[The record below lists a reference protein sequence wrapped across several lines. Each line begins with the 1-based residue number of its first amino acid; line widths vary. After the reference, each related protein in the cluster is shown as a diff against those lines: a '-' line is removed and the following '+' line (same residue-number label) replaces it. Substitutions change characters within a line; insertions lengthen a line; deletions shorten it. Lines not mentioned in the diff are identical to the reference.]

1 MAAHTIPG
9 YSWIVFSWLSCHLT
23 SNLRARVT
31 ITDKIPQRKKVVQWP
46 TWTSA
51 MPIYLIQERNNIT
64 AKKTIQ
70 KRNRQRKNTLR
81 KAWQKFPSANQ
92 IVKRK
97 NTLRKAW
104 QKFPSANQIV
114 KPLDKPQ
121 WIVAQWPLSTHTIP
135 GYAWIVFS
143 WLSCHLTSN
152 LRECQYPSLGTWRN
166 RQKE

>member
-1 MAAHTIPG
+1 MAAHTMPG

-92 IVKRK
+92 IVK
-97 NTLRKAW
+97 
-104 QKFPSANQIV
+104 
-114 KPLDKPQ
+114 PLDKPQ

>member
-92 IVKRK
+92 IVK
-97 NTLRKAW
+97 
-104 QKFPSANQIV
+104 
-114 KPLDKPQ
+114 PLDKPQ

>member
-92 IVKRK
+92 IVK
-97 NTLRKAW
+97 
-104 QKFPSANQIV
+104 
-114 KPLDKPQ
+114 PLDKPQ

-152 LRECQYPSLGTWRN
+152 LRKCQYPSLGTWRN

>member
-70 KRNRQRKNTLR
+70 KRNRQRE
-81 KAWQKFPSANQ
+81 
-92 IVKRK
+92 

>member
-1 MAAHTIPG
+1 MAAHTMPG

-92 IVKRK
+92 IVK
-97 NTLRKAW
+97 
-104 QKFPSANQIV
+104 
-114 KPLDKPQ
+114 PLDKPQ

-135 GYAWIVFS
+135 GYAWIFFS

>member
-51 MPIYLIQERNNIT
+51 MPIYLFQERNNTT

-70 KRNRQRKNTLR
+70 KRNRQ
-81 KAWQKFPSANQ
+81 
-92 IVKRK
+92 RK